1 MLTTEGF
8 AQPELTDDSKPSELV
23 QVDNTLQALE
33 SFIKLSADQK
43 ELVEQQ
49 QALIHGE
56 DSITEKARKQEKLER
71 LQEELRATNSH
82 FREVAAGTDIS
93 ILQAGE
99 NQTEFDIQEEVLALL
114 KPVFEEMRELTAD
127 ARQKTALNEKIAF
140 YQERIPVI
148 QSAIENISTL
158 QKSNAGDTLSSALND
173 SIKNW
178 QQKQT
183 FMQSELQAA
192 EVQLNKI
199 LAAESSLTESYQGF
213 FKSFFKKRGAYLLKA
228 LLVIILVVLVSR
240 YSHRWMLR
248 NLPGF
253 QVKHRSFRVRL
264 ADLIHRFATFLF
276 IVMGPMAVFYLE
288 GDWLFFSMG
297 ILILFGLV
305 WTLARA
311 LPHIWREAQLFL
323 NVGAVREGERI
334 HFNGLPWRVE
344 RINLYCDLSNPV
356 ANIRMRVP
364 IDDLI
369 NAKSRP
375 FDPNEPWFPC
385 KKDDWVIL
393 SDGVRGKV
401 IGISPEMVQL
411 VQRGGAQITYRT
423 DDFLGKRPMNL
434 ATNFRLKE
442 IIGISYNLQNNATT
456 TIPQILKEYIQQRA
470 AQDGYGEDMLNL
482 QVELEKA
489 NDSSLDIVVIA
500 DFKGEQGGLY
510 NRLRRAIQRWC
521 VDACTENNWEIPFPQ
536 MSMHQGR
543 KQ

>member
-1 MLTTEGF
+1 MFATASF
-8 AQPELTDDSKPSELV
+8 AQQELISNFNQDEPGAVNE
-23 QVDNTLQALE
+23 TLQALE

-43 ELVEQQ
+43 KLVEAQ
-49 QALIHGE
+49 QALIHND
-56 DSITEKARKQEKLER
+56 DSISEKALKQEKLQR

-82 FREVAAGTDIS
+82 FREIAAGTDIS

-99 NQTEFDIQEEVLALL
+99 NQTEFDIQEEILALL

-127 ARQKTALNEKIAF
+127 ARQKTALNEKIAYF
-140 YQERIPVI
+140 KERIPVI
-148 QSAIENISTL
+148 QSAIDNIGDL
-158 QKSNAGDTLSSALND
+158 QQSKPVAALSLALQ
-173 SIKNW
+173 SSQKNW
-178 QQKQT
+178 QQKKT
-183 FMQSELQAA
+183 FMQSELQAT
-192 EVQLNKI
+192 EVRLNKI
-199 LAAESSLTESYQGF
+199 LAAESTLTESYQGF
-213 FKSFFKKRGAYLLKA
+213 FKTFFKKRGAYLLKA
-228 LLVIILVVLVSR
+228 LLVVILVILVSR
-240 YSHRWMLR
+240 YSHRWMVR

-253 QVKHRSFRVRL
+253 KVKHRSFRVRL
-264 ADLIHRFATFLF
+264 ADLIHRFATFLL
-276 IVMGPMAVFYLE
+276 IVLGPMGVFYME

-297 ILILFGLV
+297 ILILFGLA

-334 HFNGLPWRVE
+334 NFNGLPWLVE
-344 RINLYCDLSNPV
+344 RINLYCELSNPV

-369 NAKSRP
+369 STKSRP
-375 FDPNEPWFPC
+375 FDPSEPWFPC

-393 SDGVRGKV
+393 SDGMRGKV
-401 IGISPEMVQL
+401 IGISPEMVQM
-411 VQRGGAQITYRT
+411 VQRGGMLVTYRT

-442 IIGISYNLQNNATT
+442 VIGISYTLQKNATT
-456 TIPQILKEYIQQRA
+456 SIPQILKAYIEKRA
-470 AQDGYGEDMLNL
+470 EDDGYAESMLNL

-489 NDSSLDIVVIA
+489 NDSSLDLVVIA

-536 MSMHQGR
+536 VSMHRGL
-543 KQ
+543 K